1 MNTSSADDGVPAD
14 APGKESEVVSKWIV
28 RIFLFLAF
36 GLAFGIEGMTLVRSY
51 LRYGEEA
58 TEQTVE
64 ADGGGAAQETIRTGD
79 DLLPATPVVERVQ
92 QLRIRARTEGPWSF
106 RLVIAVENETDGAY
120 RLTVR
125 DLEADDGSVYDES
138 FSVNC
143 PSGDSTRLVAS
154 WPVGADARPAS
165 LTAAGEL
172 VISDDS
178 TQTAQR
184 RIFFGHVPVQ
194 MER

>member
-51 LRYGEEA
+51 LGYSEEA

-92 QLRIRARTEGPWSF
+92 QLRIRARTDGPWAF
-106 RLVIAVENETDGAY
+106 RFMVVLVNETDGEY
-120 RLTVR
+120 RLTLR
-125 DLEADDGSVYDES
+125 DLKADDGSAYDES
-138 FSVNC
+138 YSIEC
-143 PSGDSTRLVAS
+143 PPGDSTRLVAS

-165 LTAAGEL
+165 LTATGEL
-172 VISDDS
+172 VISADS
-178 TQTAQR
+178 TQTAER

-194 MER
+194 MKR